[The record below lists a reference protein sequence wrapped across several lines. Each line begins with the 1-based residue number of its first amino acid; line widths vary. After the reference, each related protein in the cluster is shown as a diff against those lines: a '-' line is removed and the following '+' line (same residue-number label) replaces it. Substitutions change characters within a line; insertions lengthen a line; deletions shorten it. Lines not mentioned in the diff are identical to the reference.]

1 MLFSAK
7 KKNRIPLSLLTLLP
21 LLAVV
26 LAFEVIPL
34 FKLLISSFQ
43 PDVKSMAGF
52 SFDNYIEVF
61 TSSDSLLAFRNS
73 ILIAV
78 LSTAIGLVIAY
89 AAIRAVRKSPARTR
103 KRAAALFSVV
113 SNFSGVPLAF
123 SFMILLG
130 NAGIIKKIFEEVSG
144 GTFAFDLYSEFGLL
158 LLYIFFQIPLAALLL
173 MPAFDGVSS
182 EMEESSA
189 MLGASDTF
197 FWRKVGLP
205 VMLPSVCG
213 TVVILFANAV
223 CAYATAYA
231 LLMNNIPLLSLNIS
245 AAYTG
250 DMISRPGLGAAM
262 SVILLL
268 TVFIVN
274 ALAGIFMKRSSS
286 WMR

>member
-1 MLFSAK
+1 MK
-7 KKNRIPLSLLTLLP
+7 NKNRIFTAILTMLP
-21 LLAVV
+21 LLALV

-34 FKLLISSFQ
+34 FKLLISSLQ
-43 PDVKSMAGF
+43 PDFKTMAGL
-52 SFDNYIEVF
+52 SFDNYIQVL
-61 TSSDSLLAFRNS
+61 TSNDSLLAFRNS
-73 ILIAV
+73 ILISV
-78 LSTAIGLVIAY
+78 LSTMIGLVIAY
-89 AAIRAVRKSPARTR
+89 TAIRAVRKSTARTR
-103 KRAAALFSVV
+103 ERFTALFSVV

-123 SFMILLG
+123 SFTILLG

-144 GTFAFDLYSEFGLL
+144 GSFAFDLYSESGLL

-173 MPAFDGVSS
+173 MPAFDAVSS
-182 EMEESSA
+182 EMEESSV
-189 MLGASDTF
+189 MLGASDSF

-231 LLMNNIPLLSLNIS
+231 LLMNNFPLLSLNIS

-250 DMISRPGLGAAM
+250 EMLSRPGLGAAM
-262 SVILLL
+262 SVILML
-268 TVFIVN
+268 TVCIVN
-274 ALAGIFMKRSSS
+274 ALAGIIMKRSSS

>member
-1 MLFSAK
+1 MK
-7 KKNRIPLSLLTLLP
+7 KKNRISAAILAVLP

-26 LAFEVIPL
+26 FAFEVIPL

-43 PDVKSMAGF
+43 PDVIITSGF
-52 SFDNYIEVF
+52 SFDNYIQVF
-61 TSSDSLLAFRNS
+61 TSQDSLLAFRNS

-78 LSTAIGLVIAY
+78 SSTVIGLVIAF

-103 KRAAALFSVV
+103 KRFTALFSVV
-113 SNFSGVPLAF
+113 SNFSGIPLAF

-144 GTFAFDLYSEFGLL
+144 GIFAFDLYSELGLMM
-158 LLYIFFQIPLAALLL
+158 LYIFFQIPLAALLL
-173 MPAFDGVSS
+173 MPAFDAVSS
-182 EMEESSA
+182 EMEESSM

-231 LLMNNIPLLSLNIS
+231 LLMNNFPLLSLNIS

-250 DMISRPGLGAAM
+250 DMVSRPGLGAAM
-262 SVILLL
+262 SVILML
-268 TVFIVN
+268 TVCIVN
-274 ALAGIFMKRSSS
+274 ALAGIIMKRSSS

>member
-1 MLFSAK
+1 MK
-7 KKNRIPLSLLTLLP
+7 KKNRITAAILTMLP

-43 PDVKSMAGF
+43 PDIKIMAGF
-52 SFDNYIEVF
+52 SFDNYIQVF
-61 TSSDSLLAFRNS
+61 TSNDSLLAFRNS

-103 KRAAALFSVV
+103 KRFTALFSVV
-113 SNFSGVPLAF
+113 SNFSGIPLAF
-123 SFMILLG
+123 SFMLLLG
-130 NAGIIKKIFEEVSG
+130 NACIIKKIFEEVSG
-144 GTFAFDLYSEFGLL
+144 VTFAFDLYSEFGLM

-173 MPAFDGVSS
+173 MPAFDAVSS
-182 EMEESSA
+182 EMEESSV

-205 VMLPSVCG
+205 VILPSVCG
-213 TVVILFANAV
+213 TVVILFANAI

-250 DMISRPGLGAAM
+250 DMVSRPGLGAAM
-262 SVILLL
+262 SVILMLM
-268 TVFIVN
+268 VFIVN
-274 ALAGIFMKRSSS
+274 ALAGIIMKRSSS

>member
-1 MLFSAK
+1 MK
-7 KKNRIPLSLLTLLP
+7 KKNRISAAILAVLP

-26 LAFEVIPL
+26 FAFEVIPL

-43 PDVKSMAGF
+43 PDVIITSGF
-52 SFDNYIEVF
+52 SFDNYIQVF
-61 TSSDSLLAFRNS
+61 TSQDSLLAFRNS

-78 LSTAIGLVIAY
+78 SSTVIGLVIAF

-103 KRAAALFSVV
+103 KRFTALFSVV
-113 SNFSGVPLAF
+113 SNFSGIPLAF

-144 GTFAFDLYSEFGLL
+144 GIFAFDLYSEFGLMM
-158 LLYIFFQIPLAALLL
+158 LYIFFQIPLAALLL
-173 MPAFDGVSS
+173 MPAFDAVSS
-182 EMEESSA
+182 EMEESSM

-231 LLMNNIPLLSLNIS
+231 LLMNNFPLLSLNIS

-250 DMISRPGLGAAM
+250 DMVSRPGLGAAM
-262 SVILLL
+262 SVILML
-268 TVFIVN
+268 TVCIVN
-274 ALAGIFMKRSSS
+274 ALTGIIMKRSSS

>member
-1 MLFSAK
+1 MPFSVK
-7 KKNRIPLSLLTLLP
+7 KKNRISAAILAVLP

-26 LAFEVIPL
+26 FAFEVIPL

-43 PDVKSMAGF
+43 PDVIITSGF
-52 SFDNYIEVF
+52 SFDNYIQVF
-61 TSSDSLLAFRNS
+61 TSQDSLLAFRNS

-78 LSTAIGLVIAY
+78 SSTVIGLVIAF

-103 KRAAALFSVV
+103 KRFTALFSVV
-113 SNFSGVPLAF
+113 SNFSGIPLAF

-144 GTFAFDLYSEFGLL
+144 GIFAFDLYSELGLMM
-158 LLYIFFQIPLAALLL
+158 LYIFFQIPLAALLL
-173 MPAFDGVSS
+173 MPAFDAVSS
-182 EMEESSA
+182 EMEESSM

-231 LLMNNIPLLSLNIS
+231 LLMNNFPLLSLNIS

-250 DMISRPGLGAAM
+250 DMVSRPGLGAAM
-262 SVILLL
+262 SVILML
-268 TVFIVN
+268 TVCIVN
-274 ALAGIFMKRSSS
+274 ALAGIIMKRSSS

>member
-1 MLFSAK
+1 MK
-7 KKNRIPLSLLTLLP
+7 KKNRISAAILAVLP

-26 LAFEVIPL
+26 FAFEVIPL

-43 PDVKSMAGF
+43 PDVIITSGF
-52 SFDNYIEVF
+52 SFDNYIQVF
-61 TSSDSLLAFRNS
+61 TSQDSLLAFRNS

-78 LSTAIGLVIAY
+78 SSTVIGLVIAF

-103 KRAAALFSVV
+103 KRFTALFSVV
-113 SNFSGVPLAF
+113 SNFSGIPLAF

-144 GTFAFDLYSEFGLL
+144 GIFAFDLYSEFGLMM
-158 LLYIFFQIPLAALLL
+158 LYIFFQIPLAALLL
-173 MPAFDGVSS
+173 MPAFDAVSS
-182 EMEESSA
+182 EMEESSM

-231 LLMNNIPLLSLNIS
+231 LLMNNFPLLSLNIS

-250 DMISRPGLGAAM
+250 DMVSRPGLGAAM
-262 SVILLL
+262 SVILML
-268 TVFIVN
+268 TVCIVN
-274 ALAGIFMKRSSS
+274 ALAGIIMKRSSS

>member
-1 MLFSAK
+1 MK
-7 KKNRIPLSLLTLLP
+7 KKNRITAAILTMLP

-43 PDVKSMAGF
+43 PDIKIMAGF
-52 SFDNYIEVF
+52 SFDNYIQVF
-61 TSSDSLLAFRNS
+61 TSNDSLLAFRNS

-103 KRAAALFSVV
+103 KRVTALFSVV

-123 SFMILLG
+123 SFMLLLG

-144 GTFAFDLYSEFGLL
+144 GTFAFDLYSEFGLMM
-158 LLYIFFQIPLAALLL
+158 LYIFFQIPLAALLL
-173 MPAFDGVSS
+173 MPAFDAVSS
-182 EMEESSA
+182 EMEESSV

-197 FWRKVGLP
+197 FWRTVGFP

-213 TVVILFANAV
+213 TVVILFANAI

-250 DMISRPGLGAAM
+250 DMVSRPGLGAAM
-262 SVILLL
+262 SVILML
-268 TVFIVN
+268 TVCIVN
-274 ALAGIFMKRSSS
+274 ALAGIIMKRSSS